1 MSPVSMTAVI
11 ILLVA
16 RSRTAV
22 VNAGYSAWST
32 RLAGKGFGIN
42 VMA

>member
-11 ILLVA
+11 MLLVA
-16 RSRTAV
+16 RSHTAV
-22 VNAGYSAWST
+22 DNAGYRGWST
-32 RLAGKGFGIN
+32 RLAGKRFGIM